1 MGNRYLNQFQYTL
14 EKDSVTLFGS
24 FVIGAAGAVGTIK
37 GGGIKAVTKTGTG
50 LYQIEFEDSW
60 SRYLDGHVGFVA
72 ASAPNI
78 AMVYV
83 KNSPATLQADV
94 QSTKKVSIECLDFS
108 GVAANPNSGIVIS
121 FVSVF
126 RKASQ
131 GPWD

>member
-24 FVIGAAGAVGTIK
+24 FVVGAAGAVGTVK
-37 GGGIKAVTKTGTG
+37 GGGIASVAKTGTG
-50 LYQIEFEDSW
+50 LYQITFEDKW
-60 SRYLDGHVGFVA
+60 SRYLDGHTGFVA

-78 AMVYV
+78 ALVYV
-83 KNSPATLQADV
+83 KNNPATLQSDI
-94 QSTKKVSIECLDFS
+94 QSTKKVTIECLDFA
-108 GVAANPNSGIVIS
+108 GAAANPSSGIVIT

-126 RKASQ
+126 RKNSQ